1 MLSSIFRILS
11 VLFFF
16 FNHNLLAQE
25 NTTAYADVIF
35 LNAAVYKVTDSDPW
49 ATAVAIKNDL
59 IIFVGDDTDVKDYI
73 SNETRVIDLNGK
85 MLMPGFQDSHVHPVD
100 SGMTYNQCAV
110 FDLPALDDLLKAIKK
125 CVEDRPDAKWI
136 VGAGWNVSTFAP
148 TGVPPKK
155 LLDEITT
162 DIPITLLS
170 NAAHSVWANSAAIN
184 AAGISAST
192 PDPEGGKIDRDPET
206 GEPIGGFQE
215 TAMPLIQSFEP
226 AITLEDRI
234 AGLDYAQSLFHSF
247 GITGVHDSY
256 VEISRE
262 TAYSNM
268 NAYTSFAD
276 RGKLKMHVV
285 AAMLYDP
292 SLPLEPQIEL
302 FSHYRQSA
310 ERENVKVTAIKI
322 LVDGVATSYTAAMLE
337 PYSDRVDEKI
347 FGEPLIARQD
357 LISLVARLD
366 AMNFQMHFHA
376 IGDAAVHYSLD
387 ALEEAIKSNGKRDSR
402 HHLSHIEV
410 WDPRDY
416 DRMAEVD
423 AIANFQALWASKG
436 PMYDEI
442 TLPRMGIEREKY
454 MYPINSLHKRGVN
467 LAFGSDWYVTSA
479 NPLHAIEV
487 AITRVDP
494 DGLYPDPLVPEEA
507 IDLATA
513 IKAATYGSVYGNFL
527 EHKTGTIEAG
537 KLADLIILDRNL
549 FDIPPSEISDANVVM
564 TMFGGEVVYG
574 DLEQF

>member
-16 FNHNLLAQE
+16 FNQNLLAQE
-25 NTTAYADVIF
+25 NSTASADVIF

-110 FDLPALDDLLKAIKK
+110 FDLPVLDDLLKAIKR
-125 CVEDRPDAKWI
+125 CVEDKPDAKWI

-148 TGVPPKK
+148 TGVPQKK

-184 AAGISAST
+184 AAGITAST

-234 AGLDYAQSLFHSF
+234 AGLEYAQTLFHSF

-454 MYPINSLHKRGVN
+454 MYPINSLHKRGVT

-494 DGLYPDPLVPEEA
+494 D
-507 IDLATA
+507 
-513 IKAATYGSVYGNFL
+513 
-527 EHKTGTIEAG
+527 
-537 KLADLIILDRNL
+537 IIPR
-549 FDIPPSEISDANVVM
+549 STRS
-564 TMFGGEVVYG
+564 
-574 DLEQF
+574 